1 MNDIVKITLNLMA
14 ICAVAGL
21 LVSATWSKTE
31 PVKLAKEARE
41 REEALKG
48 LMPEADNIN
57 KVRDVVI
64 EGKDNAIYRA
74 EKNGDTIGYVVSSV
88 GRGYSSFIRML
99 VAVNTDDVVSGID
112 ILGHGETP
120 GLGDQITEDWFK
132 GRFKGKTM
140 EHLVVVK
147 NETDTDVQ
155 AISGATI
162 SSRGVTKGVRA
173 ALETLEHER
182 EAGLDEAPEGA
193 AQQPPSG
200 EVSKNPADAGR
211 KP

>member
-1 MNDIVKITLNLMA
+1 MNDILKITLNLVA

-31 PVKLAKEARE
+31 PVKLAKEAKE

-48 LMPEADNIN
+48 LMPDADNIK
-57 KVRDVVI
+57 KVKDIVI
-64 EGKDNAIYRA
+64 EGKEGTIYRA
-74 EKNGDTIGYVVSSV
+74 EKSGKITGYVVSSV

-99 VAVNTDDVVSGID
+99 VAVNTDNVVTGID

-120 GLGDQITEDWFK
+120 GLGDQISEDWFK
-132 GRFKGKTM
+132 DRFKGKSL

-147 NETDTDVQ
+147 HETDTDVQ

-173 ALETLEHER
+173 AVETLIHER
-182 EAGLDEAPEGA
+182 ESGLDQVPDAAA
-193 AQQPPSG
+193 AQPSAG
-200 EVSKNPADAGR
+200 TQASAPAAAGQ
-211 KP
+211 